1 MENTHL
7 MRHLAET
14 PPTNIMRDSILKY
27 YNKQVGYEGIRFNPL
42 FNQFECNTSMIEDQL
57 NCTEAN
63 ELYLVTQVLRYT
75 SYALDFQ
82 PSKDEMIYWFGRYNS
97 KTTLTVTVDFE
108 KGLVLFKS
116 PNLKTKVNFNKLNKV
131 CDMLETHN
139 ICLHKYNTK

>member
-1 MENTHL
+1 MKNTNL
-7 MRHLAET
+7 IQYLAET
-14 PPTNIMRDSILKY
+14 QPTDHMRDSILKY

-75 SYALDFQ
+75 SYVLDFQ
-82 PSKDEMIYWFGRYNS
+82 PSKDEMIYWFGRYS
-97 KTTLTVTVDFE
+97 KTTLTVIVDFE

-116 PNLKTKVNFNKLNKV
+116 PKLKTKVNFNKLNKV